1 MILKVTS
8 RIARWGRLL
17 FLPFFGC
24 SRTPL
29 PVQNFQIKS
38 LLAIGVLFFSTAQS
52 SFAIQLSSDT
62 QVATAGYYQLSWSGK
77 ARVYQLVES
86 TTPDFKSSKVIY
98 RGSDLA
104 RVMSGKPD
112 GDYFYRLQTHRDNQS
127 YTSNVV
133 KVTVA
138 HHPLRNAILFFI
150 AGAIVF
156 SSIIILIVRGN
167 KEEGY

>member
-24 SRTPL
+24 SRIPL
-29 PVQNFQIKS
+29 PVQYFQIKP
-38 LLAIGVLFFSTAQS
+38 LLAIGLLFFSTAS
-52 SFAIQLSSDT
+52 YSYTLQLSTDT
-62 QVATAGYYQLSWSGK
+62 QVATAGYYQLSWSGN
-77 ARVYQLVES
+77 APVYQLLES
-86 TTPDFKSSKVIY
+86 TTPDFKSFQVIY
-98 RGSDLA
+98 QGSDLA
-104 RVMSGKPD
+104 RFMSGKSN
-112 GDYFYRLQTHRDNQS
+112 GEYFYRLQIRRDNQS

-156 SSIIILIVRGN
+156 VSIIILIVKGN
-167 KEEGY
+167 KEEGH